1 MKAELEIMTKLLLP
15 CRQGSGRSFAQ
26 LKTVRPLMGTTRLQA
41 LQTVSSKLKIS
52 RRRSRRDL
60 KQKKKTDVVEQRN
73 EKRRGK
79 EVALGQLLGRLD
91 PTAHHNNEPNDP
103 GCIMARTEKSSL
115 PLVQQTYMYRDMKKR
130 KPIGDVH
137 EILKDNEGNHGG
149 IMNKSRGSHDPS
161 SVWNIYSGVYDSYA
175 VLILCWS
182 ILWSI
187 LYWTLCLQPFRDG
200 QFHESQPLA
209 RFLLQ
214 TVLLSFS
221 LLARDGAL
229 SVAPSLFTFLSEPS
243 L

>member
-1 MKAELEIMTKLLLP
+1 
-15 CRQGSGRSFAQ
+15 
-26 LKTVRPLMGTTRLQA
+26 MGTTRVQA

-60 KQKKKTDVVEQRN
+60 KQKKKTDDVERRN

-91 PTAHHNNEPNDP
+91 PTAHRSNEPNDP

-115 PLVQQTYMYRDMKKR
+115 PLVQQTYIYRDMKKR

-161 SVWNIYSGVYDSYA
+161 FVWNIYSGVYDSYT

-182 ILWSI
+182 ILCQYYIGLSVFSHSVMDNSTKANP
-187 LYWTLCLQPFRDG
+187 LLAFFSKLSCSRFPSSHGMALCPSR
-200 QFHESQPLA
+200 
-209 RFLLQ
+209 LLS
-214 TVLLSFS
+214 LLSF
-221 LLARDGAL
+221 
-229 SVAPSLFTFLSEPS
+229 PSLVYNSSYEL
-243 L
+243 